1 MIKSEWKKLIAE
13 ERAFKEAAAWAD
25 YERRSMEKVMAEHN
39 KVEPPMTHNQDII
52 NAPNHY
58 KRWAIEPIEFTMRN
72 NFEGWRSNC
81 TKYICRAGFKLYEG
95 KTKEES
101 EIIDLRKN
109 IRYSEARINQLLG
122 KDKL

>member
-1 MIKSEWKKLIAE
+1 MIRSEWKRLMKEHEPVGDLVNVMK
-13 ERAFKEAAAWAD
+13 EREDFKET
-25 YERRSMEKVMAEHN
+25 VLAEHTSDIVN
-39 KVEPPMTHNQDII
+39 EPS
-52 NAPNHY
+52 HY
-58 KRWAIEPIEFTMRN
+58 KRWPIEPIEFTMRN

-109 IRYSEARINQLLG
+109 IRYSEMRINQLLG

>member
-1 MIKSEWKKLIAE
+1 MVKAMIRSEWNRLIK
-13 ERAFKEAAAWAD
+13 EREDFKEN
-25 YERRSMEKVMAEHN
+25 VLAEH
-39 KVEPPMTHNQDII
+39 KEEPPMTRSSDIV
-52 NAPNHY
+52 NEPSHY
-58 KRWAIEPIEFTMRN
+58 KRWPIEPIEFTMRN
-72 NFEGWRSNC
+72 NFEGWRANC

-109 IRYSEARINQLLG
+109 IRYSEMRINQLLG

>member
-1 MIKSEWKKLIAE
+1 MIRSEWKRLMKKHEPVGYLVNVVGE
-13 ERAFKEAAAWAD
+13 LEDFKEN
-25 YERRSMEKVMAEHN
+25 VMAEHN
-39 KVEPPMTHNQDII
+39 SDIVNEPS
-52 NAPNHY
+52 HY

-109 IRYSEARINQLLG
+109 IRYSEMRINQLLG